1 MCLYPDAVSIA
12 LVGEP
17 IMGKISE
24 IKFYYV
30 EFISS
35 ILNVK
40 DCKVLFDPLSFSYGL
55 KWPLWKGNLE
65 TDSALPSLE
74 EC

>member
-1 MCLYPDAVSIA
+1 MITVIHAGFPQNPSSKRFWGTTNSRTLSMCLYPDVVNVA
-12 LVGEP
+12 LIGKP

-35 ILNVK
+35 ILNMK
-40 DCKVLFDPLSFSYGL
+40 DC
-55 KWPLWKGNLE
+55 
-65 TDSALPSLE
+65 
-74 EC
+74 

>member
-1 MCLYPDAVSIA
+1 MCLYPDVVNVA
-12 LVGEP
+12 LIGKP

-35 ILNVK
+35 ILNVT
-40 DCKVLFDPLSFSYGL
+40 DCKVLF
-55 KWPLWKGNLE
+55 
-65 TDSALPSLE
+65 
-74 EC
+74 